1 MEKFLIENNVDYT
14 LKNLTNS
21 SSNEILQFYS
31 SVSIAVGMRGHAQM
45 IPFGLGTPIF
55 SIITHDKL
63 SFFLED
69 IDKPEWGEEL
79 FSENLKNNLFKL
91 LDTVKINR
99 NKIQHEI
106 IECQKKIWNE
116 TSDNMEIIKSIIT
129 AKIY

>member
-1 MEKFLIENNVDYT
+1 
-14 LKNLTNS
+14 
-21 SSNEILQFYS
+21 
-31 SVSIAVGMRGHAQM
+31 MRGHAQM

-69 IDKPEWGEEL
+69 IGKPEWGEEL

-91 LDTVKINR
+91 LNKVKNNR
-99 NKIQHEI
+99 NRVQQEI

-116 TSDNMEIIKSIIT
+116 TADNMETIKSIIT

>member
-1 MEKFLIENNVDYT
+1 
-14 LKNLTNS
+14 
-21 SSNEILQFYS
+21 
-31 SVSIAVGMRGHAQM
+31 M

-106 IECQKKIWNE
+106 IECQKKIWNK